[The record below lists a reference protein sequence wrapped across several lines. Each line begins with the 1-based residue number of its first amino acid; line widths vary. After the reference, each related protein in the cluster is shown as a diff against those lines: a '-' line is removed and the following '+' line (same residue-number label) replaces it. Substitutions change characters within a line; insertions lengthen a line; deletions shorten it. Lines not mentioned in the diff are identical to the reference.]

1 MRSYGIIGPVEAA
14 LSFAAFFA
22 VLYSGGWQ
30 WGQPLET
37 SLPLYGQAT
46 AAFLATIIF
55 SQVGNVMACRTNRLS
70 AWPYLA
76 RRNDWIWVGIVVELL
91 FILTIVYTPALHGLF
106 STAALAPSAWVLIV
120 VAPFILFVI
129 EELRKWAVRSGV
141 GWLGA

>member
-1 MRSYGIIGPVEAA
+1 
-14 LSFAAFFA
+14 
-22 VLYSGGWQ
+22 
-30 WGQPLET
+30 
-37 SLPLYGQAT
+37 
-46 AAFLATIIF
+46 
-55 SQVGNVMACRTNRLS
+55 MACRTNRLS

-91 FILTIVYTPALHGLF
+91 FILTIVYTPAMHGLF